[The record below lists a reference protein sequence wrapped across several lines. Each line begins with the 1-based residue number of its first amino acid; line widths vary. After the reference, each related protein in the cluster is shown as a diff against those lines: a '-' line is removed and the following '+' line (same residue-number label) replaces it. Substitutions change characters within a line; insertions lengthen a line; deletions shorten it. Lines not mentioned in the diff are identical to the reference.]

1 MKVIFKFYIF
11 TLFVVYIPTSLAND
25 LSLAKE
31 NMQNYI
37 QALKNCDTRAM
48 ADLMHPDAL
57 KRFRSIIDSA
67 LTGPKSKLAEEELLP
82 LFRVKS
88 LPDYY
93 SLSDREAYYN
103 MNEVIAASAPE
114 LIDMMKNAQINIIS
128 LNNQDELIYV
138 IYSLGLEVK
147 GQEVSKEV
155 VQKMKLHDEQWM
167 LMLSAEAAATVAR
180 INARY
185 K

>member
-1 MKVIFKFYIF
+1 
-11 TLFVVYIPTSLAND
+11 
-25 LSLAKE
+25 
-31 NMQNYI
+31 
-37 QALKNCDTRAM
+37 
-48 ADLMHPDAL
+48 
-57 KRFRSIIDSA
+57 
-67 LTGPKSKLAEEELLP
+67 
-82 LFRVKS
+82 
-88 LPDYY
+88 
-93 SLSDREAYYN
+93 

-155 VQKMKLHDEQWM
+155 VQKMKLHNEQWM
-167 LMLSAEAAATVAR
+167 LMLSAEAAATAAR